1 MVIERLEP
9 FPRVIPIAAVIE
21 MKILFIVQ
29 GEGRGHLTQALALQT
44 MLCKAGHELVGV
56 LAGNV
61 RNRDIP
67 DVFAQRINAPI
78 RRFGSPG
85 FSIGKEQRAINSL
98 DTLIENIRRIPIF
111 KRSLQV
117 LDQTIK
123 TTRPDLVLTFYEPMA
138 GVYQALYRSNV
149 PFVAIGHQYMFDHP
163 IYDFAPGKPVDRSAM
178 KLFTRLTG
186 FRTTWKL
193 ALSLYPA
200 EDLPDARL
208 SVIPPLL
215 REEALALSNTNV
227 REDFF
232 LIYLLNRGYAKQVIE
247 WHKKHPAQRLECFW
261 DNPEVDD
268 IVQYSNTLRFNRLHD
283 TRFLELM
290 ARCNG
295 LVCTAGFES
304 VSEALFLG
312 KPVMAVPVEGHYEQ
326 LCNAFE
332 IEKMGCG
339 IRSGKFDMNLL
350 TNFIAQYD
358 AKRDD
363 FRSWVLQA
371 EDRAMSVLETVA
383 ANHPPATG
391 SAFGGHGLA
400 QKPTSPAP
408 SATRIVRTQA

>member
-1 MVIERLEP
+1 MVIAGIALFSRT
-9 FPRVIPIAAVIE
+9 IPIFTVVE

-44 MLCKAGHELVGV
+44 MLCRAGHELVGV

-67 DVFAQRINAPI
+67 DVFAQRINVPI

-98 DTLIENIRRIPIF
+98 DTLIENVGRIPIF
-111 KRSLQV
+111 KHSLQI
-117 LDQTIK
+117 LDQAIK
-123 TTRPDLVLTFYEPMA
+123 TTQPDLVLTFYEPMA
-138 GVYQALYRSNV
+138 GVYQALYRPNV

-178 KLFTRLTG
+178 RLFTRLTG
-186 FRTTWKL
+186 FRATWKL

-215 REEALALSNTNV
+215 RGEALALQNT
-227 REDFF
+227 RAQEDFF
-232 LIYLLNRGYAKQVIE
+232 LIYLLNRGYAEQVIE
-247 WHKKHPAQRLECFW
+247 WHEKHPAQRLECFW

-268 IVQYSNTLRFNRLHD
+268 IVQYGDTLRFNRLHD
-283 TRFLELM
+283 TRFLDLM
-290 ARCNG
+290 SRCSG

-312 KPVMAVPVEGHYEQ
+312 KPVLAVPVEGHYEQ
-326 LCNAFE
+326 LCNAYE
-332 IEKMGCG
+332 IERMGCG
-339 IRSGKFDMNLL
+339 IRSDTFDMNLL
-350 TNFIAQYD
+350 TKFIGQYD
-358 AKRDD
+358 ATRDD
-363 FRSWVLQA
+363 FRKWVLGA
-371 EDRAMSVLETVA
+371 EERVLSILETVA
-383 ANHPPATG
+383 ANHSPATG
-391 SAFGGHGLA
+391 SMLSGPEHLQKLA
-400 QKPTSPAP
+400 SPAS
-408 SATRIVRTQA
+408 SATFTART

>member
-1 MVIERLEP
+1 MVTERFEP
-9 FPRVIPIAAVIE
+9 FFQVILIAAVIE

-44 MLCKAGHELVGV
+44 MLRKAGHELVGV

-61 RNRDIP
+61 HNRDIP

-78 RRFGSPG
+78 RHFGSPG

-98 DTLIENIRRIPIF
+98 DTLIENVGRIPIF

-138 GVYQALYRSNV
+138 GVYQALYRPNV

-178 KLFTRLTG
+178 KLFTRLTS
-186 FRTTWKL
+186 FRATWKL

-215 REEALALSNTNV
+215 REEALALPNTNV
-227 REDFF
+227 QEDFF
-232 LIYLLNRGYAKQVIE
+232 LLYLLNRGYAEQVIK

-268 IVQYSNTLRFNRLHD
+268 IVQYSNTLRFNQLHD
-283 TRFLELM
+283 TKFLEFM
-290 ARCNG
+290 ARCRG

-312 KPVMAVPVEGHYEQ
+312 KPVLAVPIEGHYEQ

-339 IRSGKFDMNLL
+339 IRSDKFDMNLL

-358 AKRDD
+358 ATRDD
-363 FRSWVLQA
+363 FRRWVLKA
-371 EDRAMSVLETVA
+371 EDHVMSILEAVA
-383 ANHPPATG
+383 ANRPPATS
-391 SAFGGHGLA
+391 SAFSGHGPA
-400 QKPTSPAP
+400 QKSTSPAP
-408 SATRIVRTQA
+408 SAARIARTQA

>member
-1 MVIERLEP
+1 
-9 FPRVIPIAAVIE
+9 

-44 MLCKAGHELVGV
+44 MLCGAGHELVGV

-61 RNRDIP
+61 RNREIP
-67 DVFAQRINAPI
+67 EVFAQRINVPI

-98 DTLIENIRRIPIF
+98 DTLIENVERIPAF
-111 KRSLQV
+111 KRSLKI
-117 LDQTIK
+117 LDHTIK
-123 TTRPDLVLTFYEPMA
+123 TVQPDLVLTFYEPMA
-138 GVYQALYRSNV
+138 GVYQAFYRPNV
-149 PFVAIGHQYMFDHP
+149 PFVAVGHQYMFDHP
-163 IYDFAPGKPVDRSAM
+163 VYEFAPGRPVDRSAM
-178 KLFTRLTG
+178 RLFTRLTG
-186 FRTTWKL
+186 FRATWKL

-215 REEALALSNTNV
+215 REEALTLQNNRV
-227 REDFF
+227 QEDFF
-232 LIYLLNRGYAKQVIE
+232 LIYLLNRGYAEQVIE
-247 WHKKHPAQRLECFW
+247 WHEKHPTQRLECFW

-268 IVQYSNTLRFNRLHD
+268 IVEYSETLRFNRLHD

-290 ARCNG
+290 SRCSG

-312 KPVMAVPVEGHYEQ
+312 KPVLAVPVEGHYEQ

-339 IRSGKFDMNLL
+339 IRSDKFDMNLL
-350 TNFIAQYD
+350 TKFTAQHD
-358 AKRDD
+358 ATRDD
-363 FRSWVLQA
+363 FRRWVLKA
-371 EDRAMSVLETVA
+371 EKRVLSILEAIGTDHLPSTGSTLSGPEHPQKLA
-383 ANHPPATG
+383 PPA
-391 SAFGGHGLA
+391 
-400 QKPTSPAP
+400 SPPKLPEAN
-408 SATRIVRTQA
+408 S